1 MTALKVAIDVGI
13 GLIFITFFMNVLP
26 IITQG
31 FSFLISGFTYIPKVI
46 YMDLFSNLP
55 SYFKYGI
62 YSLFCIIVC
71 ILALKIYSIFK

>member
-1 MTALKVAIDVGI
+1 MSAITLILAGGI
-13 GLIFITFFMNVLP
+13 FLIFIDFFMALGTL
-26 IITQG
+26 ITQG

-71 ILALKIYSIFK
+71 VLALKIYSIFK